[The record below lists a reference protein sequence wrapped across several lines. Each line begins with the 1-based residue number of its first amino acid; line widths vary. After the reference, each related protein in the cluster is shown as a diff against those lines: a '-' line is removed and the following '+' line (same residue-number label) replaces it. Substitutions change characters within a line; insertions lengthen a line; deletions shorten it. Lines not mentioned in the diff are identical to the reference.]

1 MMNLEDMIDALGTA
15 TFPERLY
22 GALDCLASTEHV
34 SLLQF
39 ARDGSVRLVCSA
51 SRSHWPFAR
60 EAQRAY
66 LERFHALD
74 PNRSALEAT
83 RPPAGALVQR
93 LRREQVPGADYR
105 HYCYDAARLVDRLSV
120 LFADAG
126 GGYALNLYRSRERG
140 PFSEDDA
147 ARLRESAS
155 LLAACCA
162 KHGRLRQTPETG
174 PAAAGRVDAF
184 GERLMQLRR
193 GLSRR
198 ELAVA
203 ARVLAGMT
211 SEGIAADLGIG
222 LQSVLTYRKR
232 AYVKLGIS
240 SQRGLF
246 CLALLPPAH

>member
-1 MMNLEDMIDALGTA
+1 MNNLESLIAALGSEG
-15 TFPERLY
+15 FHERLY
-22 GALDCLASTEHV
+22 GTIDGLAATDHV
-34 SLLQF
+34 SLLRF
-39 ARDGSVRLVCSA
+39 AGDGRIRLVCTA
-51 SRSHWPFAR
+51 SRPRWRFAH

-74 PNRSALEAT
+74 PNRSAFDAA
-83 RPPAGALVQR
+83 RPAAGTLVRR

-120 LFADAG
+120 LCADAG

-140 PFSEDDA
+140 PFSEGEA
-147 ARLRESAS
+147 ARVGESAS
-155 LLAACCA
+155 LLAACCV
-162 KHGRLRQTPETG
+162 KHDRLRPS
-174 PAAAGRVDAF
+174 PDAGAEAGRRVDALVD
-184 GERLMQLRR
+184 RLFRLQR

-232 AYVKLGIS
+232 AYAKLGVCG
-240 SQRGLF
+240 QRELF
-246 CLALLPPAH
+246 SLALLSH